1 MKSLWESSTDHQKE
15 RWTIDVRRFI
25 RLHVNNVEIYARTNF
40 TNSEDAAKALAAR
53 ESTWELLEEA
63 FDVFTKEAE

>member
-1 MKSLWESSTDHQKE
+1 MKSLWDKSSDHQKE
-15 RWTIDVRRFI
+15 RWTVDVRRFI
-25 RLHVNNVEIYARTNF
+25 KLHITTVEIYARTNF